1 VGRTTKLIHLFLKT
15 KLTEEQQMKSLKL
28 FVSVATVCLLV
39 GASSTAMAVGCPT
52 GAIENQTVAEI
63 TVDGRSCFIN
73 EVIVQG
79 NVLVTNSED
88 LIMIKNNVQGD
99 IRVIGGRNAT
109 LVANIT
115 EVGNIVVSRNED
127 ATLALNVA
135 ARTIRVNGNGGKA
148 IVKRNAAP
156 LIVCRNNDR
165 LDAFENEAAE
175 LRCRSLGGGLGGPGG
190 IFGPGGPF

>member
-1 VGRTTKLIHLFLKT
+1 MKLQ
-15 KLTEEQQMKSLKL
+15 KLL
-28 FVSVATVCLLV
+28 VSVATVCLLV

-63 TVDGRSCFIN
+63 TVEGESCFIN

-79 NVLVTNSED
+79 DVLVTNSED
-88 LIMIKNNVQGD
+88 LIMIKTTVQGD
-99 IRVIGGRNAT
+99 IRVIGGRNAA
-109 LVANIT
+109 L
-115 EVGNIVVSRNED
+115 VGNTAKVGSIVVSRNED
-127 ATLALNVA
+127 ANVVLNVA
-135 ARTIRVNGNGGKA
+135 AQTIRVNGNGGKA

-175 LRCRSLGGGLGGPGG
+175 LRCRSLGGGLGGGL
-190 IFGPGGPF
+190 GPFGGF